1 MRVVLRRGNDQVV
14 TLLGL
19 KTTDTKVYL
28 NLATVTGTLFDS
40 KGHAIPGFQNVPM
53 TYVPDSEGNY
63 EWLIEGVT
71 MMLPKNVEYTL
82 EIKAVQSG
90 LNYRSVNPVSV
101 VDGAVA

>member
-28 NLATVTGTLFDS
+28 NLATVKGTLLDS
-40 KGHAIPGFQNVPM
+40 RGCPIPGFQNIPM
-53 TYVPDSEGNY
+53 TYVPGSDGNY
-63 EWLIEGVT
+63 EWVVEGST
-71 MMLPKNVEYTL
+71 MMLPKNVEYSL
-82 EIKAVQSG
+82 EINAEQSG
-90 LNYRSVNPVSV
+90 LTYRSVNVVSV